1 MVLREFLRSIFRS
14 TLGWIGTIIILLQI
28 LWKGFWAVVSAMGDA
43 DYFMNHIPTFLNA
56 LNTWWGTIAMVVV
69 GLLFIY
75 RATTSQQHRSHT
87 GSTVPGSVGVPQGN
101 GGRIRT
107 PHPQQIQ
114 ASDIDLKE
122 PCIKLSEE
130 LFQFVDGRDKND
142 PVSTTWIAD
151 TNDAQLN
158 EFSQR
163 SMQYMDETMR
173 LYDQQYAGR
182 VMSLLEALEQRRL
195 WNPDKLDS
203 EQRKRVQDPRTP
215 DDIRTIARQLSRVGH
230 KLDANLHRPDADAEP
245 TNEVPVKK
253 VSQASIED
261 LKRRCRELADELRQF
276 SDDNENL
283 DEKQTMWLYN
293 RGLGDKASAL
303 LEELEEHDLYPPGN
317 LKSYQL
323 AANAKPLSP
332 FAIRN
337 LAKTLGT
344 IGHKR

>member
-1 MVLREFLRSIFRS
+1 M
-14 TLGWIGTIIILLQI
+14 
-28 LWKGFWAVVSAMGDA
+28 
-43 DYFMNHIPTFLNA
+43 
-56 LNTWWGTIAMVVV
+56 
-69 GLLFIY
+69 
-75 RATTSQQHRSHT
+75 
-87 GSTVPGSVGVPQGN
+87 
-101 GGRIRT
+101 
-107 PHPQQIQ
+107 
-114 ASDIDLKE
+114 DLKE

-130 LFQFVDGRDKND
+130 LFQLVDGRDKND

-151 TNDAQLN
+151 ANHAELDKFT
-158 EFSQR
+158 QR

-182 VMSLLEALEQRRL
+182 VMSLFEALEQRGL
-195 WNPDKLDS
+195 WNSDSLDS
-203 EQRKRVQDPRTP
+203 EQRKRVQDPGTP
-215 DDIRTIARQLSRVGH
+215 ADIRAIARQFSRVWH
-230 KLDANLHRPDADAEP
+230 KLDASLDRPDANAKP
-245 TNEVPVKK
+245 ANEVPAKK

-276 SDDNENL
+276 LEDNENL
-283 DEKQTMWLYN
+283 DKQQTMRMYH
-293 RGLGDKASAL
+293 RSLGDKASAL